1 MTVRLANFP
10 EKGEQVTETWCFPEV
25 EIRYMPIARSEERH
39 QRYVA
44 LMNGKKNG
52 EVVKFPSRSESR
64 LSVLGRGAKRLFE
77 VIKL

>member
-10 EKGEQVTETWCFPEV
+10 EKEGIVTESWEFPDAG
-25 EIRYMPIARSEERH
+25 IRYMPIKRSEERH
-39 QRYVA
+39 RRYIE
-44 LMNGKKNG
+44 LMNGKK
-52 EVVKFPSRSESR
+52 ESEIIKFPARSESR